1 MKRKSILALNLT
13 AILLVSISL
22 FGCGNISRTRTNNDV
37 TRQNDITNDGI
48 RSGSVDGTGTGAN
61 NAQNGTDGNMQGG
74 TSGNMQGAAGNG
86 TVGGNTNQNN
96 AVGDTNQNNVA
107 GSTSDT
113 TRDRTGLTTNDTTY
127 RAADFKNDFTNAGY
141 DVKESTNTNKNDYF
155 KGNETDYLL
164 GGDVV
169 RIYEYNSP
177 TELEWAINRIVPNGM
192 NASSNNANS
201 NTSPYYYRKG
211 NTLIVYEG
219 KEPAYVDEFGKN
231 VRKHTKT
238 TTLKIFILST
248 KRLR

>member
-141 DVKESTNTNKNDYF
+141 DIKESTNTNKNDYF

-192 NASSNNANS
+192 NASSNNAN
-201 NTSPYYYRKG
+201 NNASPYYYRKG

-219 KEPAYVDEFGKN
+219 KEPAYVDEFGKMYGN
-231 VRKHTKT
+231 
-238 TTLKIFILST
+238 TL
-248 KRLR
+248 RPQH

>member
-74 TSGNMQGAAGNG
+74 TSGNMQGTAGNG
-86 TVGGNTNQNN
+86 TAGGNTNQNN
-96 AVGDTNQNNVA
+96 TVGDTNQNNVA
-107 GSTSDT
+107 GSTSDA

-219 KEPAYVDEFGKN
+219 KEPAYVDEFGKMYGN
-231 VRKHTKT
+231 
-238 TTLKIFILST
+238 TL
-248 KRLR
+248 RPQH

>member
-22 FGCGNISRTRTNNDV
+22 FGCGNMSRTRTNNDA

-48 RSGSVDGTGTGAN
+48 RSGSVDRTGTGAN

-192 NASSNNANS
+192 NASSNNAN
-201 NTSPYYYRKG
+201 NNASPYYYRKG

-219 KEPAYVDEFGKN
+219 KEPAYVDEFGKMYGN
-231 VRKHTKT
+231 
-238 TTLKIFILST
+238 TL
-248 KRLR
+248 RPQH

>member
-22 FGCGNISRTRTNNDV
+22 FGCGNISRTRTNNDA

-61 NAQNGTDGNMQGG
+61 NVQNGTDGNMQGG
-74 TSGNMQGAAGNG
+74 TSGNMQGTAGNG
-86 TVGGNTNQNN
+86 TAGGNTNQNN
-96 AVGDTNQNNVA
+96 TVGDTNQNNVA
-107 GSTSDT
+107 GSNSDA

-127 RAADFKNDFTNAGY
+127 RAADFKNDFANAGY

-155 KGNETDYLL
+155 KGNETDFLL

-219 KEPAYVDEFGKN
+219 KEPAYVDEFGKMYGN
-231 VRKHTKT
+231 
-238 TTLKIFILST
+238 TL
-248 KRLR
+248 RPQH

>member
-219 KEPAYVDEFGKN
+219 KEPAYVDEFGKMYGN
-231 VRKHTKT
+231 
-238 TTLKIFILST
+238 TL
-248 KRLR
+248 RPQH

>member
-192 NASSNNANS
+192 NASSNNAN
-201 NTSPYYYRKG
+201 NNASPYYYRKG

-219 KEPAYVDEFGKN
+219 KEPAYVDEFGKMYGN
-231 VRKHTKT
+231 
-238 TTLKIFILST
+238 TL
-248 KRLR
+248 RPQY

>member
-113 TRDRTGLTTNDTTY
+113 TRDRTG
-127 RAADFKNDFTNAGY
+127 
-141 DVKESTNTNKNDYF
+141 
-155 KGNETDYLL
+155 
-164 GGDVV
+164 
-169 RIYEYNSP
+169 
-177 TELEWAINRIVPNGM
+177 
-192 NASSNNANS
+192 
-201 NTSPYYYRKG
+201 
-211 NTLIVYEG
+211 
-219 KEPAYVDEFGKN
+219 
-231 VRKHTKT
+231 
-238 TTLKIFILST
+238 
-248 KRLR
+248 

>member
-22 FGCGNISRTRTNNDV
+22 FGCGNISRTRTRTNNDV

-86 TVGGNTNQNN
+86 TVGG
-96 AVGDTNQNNVA
+96 DTNQNNVA
-107 GSTSDT
+107 RSTSDT

-192 NASSNNANS
+192 NASSNNAN
-201 NTSPYYYRKG
+201 NNASPYYYRKG

-219 KEPAYVDEFGKN
+219 KEPAYVDEFGKMYGN
-231 VRKHTKT
+231 
-238 TTLKIFILST
+238 TL
-248 KRLR
+248 RPQH

>member
-13 AILLVSISL
+13 AILLVSISF
-22 FGCGNISRTRTNNDV
+22 FGCGNTSRTRTNNDV

-61 NAQNGTDGNMQGG
+61 NVQNGTDGNMQGG
-74 TSGNMQGAAGNG
+74 TSGNMQGTAGNG
-86 TVGGNTNQNN
+86 TAGGNTNQNN
-96 AVGDTNQNNVA
+96 TVGDTNQNNVA

-192 NASSNNANS
+192 NASSNNAN
-201 NTSPYYYRKG
+201 NNASPYYYRKG

-219 KEPAYVDEFGKN
+219 KEPAYVDEFGKMYGN
-231 VRKHTKT
+231 
-238 TTLKIFILST
+238 TL
-248 KRLR
+248 RPQH

>member
-22 FGCGNISRTRTNNDV
+22 FGCGNTSRTRTNNDV

-61 NAQNGTDGNMQGG
+61 NVQNGTDGNMQGG
-74 TSGNMQGAAGNG
+74 TSGNG
-86 TVGGNTNQNN
+86 TTGGNTNQNN

-107 GSTSDT
+107 GSNSDA

-192 NASSNNANS
+192 NASSNNADS

-219 KEPAYVDEFGKN
+219 KEPAYVDEFGKMYGN
-231 VRKHTKT
+231 
-238 TTLKIFILST
+238 TL
-248 KRLR
+248 RPQH

>member
-1 MKRKSILALNLT
+1 
-13 AILLVSISL
+13 LV
-22 FGCGNISRTRTNNDV
+22 GCGKKSRTRTKNEV
-37 TRQNDITNDGI
+37 TRQNDITNGGM

-61 NAQNGTDGNMQGG
+61 NAQNCTDGNMQGG

-219 KEPAYVDEFGKN
+219 KEPAYVDEFGKMYGN
-231 VRKHTKT
+231 
-238 TTLKIFILST
+238 TL
-248 KRLR
+248 RPQH

>member
-86 TVGGNTNQNN
+86 TVG
-96 AVGDTNQNNVA
+96 GDTNQNNVA

-192 NASSNNANS
+192 NASSNNAN
-201 NTSPYYYRKG
+201 NNASPYYYRKG

-219 KEPAYVDEFGKN
+219 KEPAYVDEFGKMYGN
-231 VRKHTKT
+231 
-238 TTLKIFILST
+238 TL
-248 KRLR
+248 RPQH

>member
-22 FGCGNISRTRTNNDV
+22 FGCGNISRTRTNNDA

-74 TSGNMQGAAGNG
+74 TSENMQGAAGNG
-86 TVGGNTNQNN
+86 T

-107 GSTSDT
+107 GSTSDA

-127 RAADFKNDFTNAGY
+127 RAADFKNDFTNVGY

-219 KEPAYVDEFGKN
+219 KEPAYVDEFGKMYGN
-231 VRKHTKT
+231 
-238 TTLKIFILST
+238 TL
-248 KRLR
+248 RPQH

>member
-107 GSTSDT
+107 GSTSDA

-219 KEPAYVDEFGKN
+219 KEPAYVDEFGKMYGN
-231 VRKHTKT
+231 
-238 TTLKIFILST
+238 TL
-248 KRLR
+248 RPQH

>member
-22 FGCGNISRTRTNNDV
+22 FGCGNMSRTNNDA

-48 RSGSVDGTGTGAN
+48 RSGSVDGTGSGAN

-74 TSGNMQGAAGNG
+74 SSPDGIGGTGNG

-96 AVGDTNQNNVA
+96 AGGDINQNNVA
-107 GSTSDT
+107 GSNSDV

-141 DVKESTNTNKNDYF
+141 DVTESTNTNKNDFF

-177 TELEWAINRIVPNGM
+177 TELEWDINRIAPNGM
-192 NASSNNANS
+192 TANENNANS
-201 NTSPYYYRKG
+201 DTKPYYYRKE

-219 KEPAYVDEFGKN
+219 KEPAYVDEF
-231 VRKHTKT
+231 VRMYGNT
-238 TTLKIFILST
+238 I
-248 KRLR
+248 RQ

>member
-192 NASSNNANS
+192 NASSNNAN
-201 NTSPYYYRKG
+201 NNASPYYYRKG

-219 KEPAYVDEFGKN
+219 KEPAYVDEFGKMYGN
-231 VRKHTKT
+231 
-238 TTLKIFILST
+238 TL
-248 KRLR
+248 RPQH

>member
-22 FGCGNISRTRTNNDV
+22 FGCGNMSRTNNDA

-61 NAQNGTDGNMQGG
+61 NFQNGTDGNMQGG
-74 TSGNMQGAAGNG
+74 TSGNMQGGTSNNGSSSDGIGGTGNG
-86 TVGGNTNQNN
+86 TTGGNTNQNN

-107 GSTSDT
+107 GSTSDA

-177 TELEWAINRIVPNGM
+177 TELEWAINRIAPNGM

-219 KEPAYVDEFGKN
+219 KEPAYVDEFGKMYGN
-231 VRKHTKT
+231 
-238 TTLKIFILST
+238 TL
-248 KRLR
+248 RPQH

>member
-22 FGCGNISRTRTNNDV
+22 FGCGNMSRTNNDA

-61 NAQNGTDGNMQGG
+61 NFQNGTDGNMQGG
-74 TSGNMQGAAGNG
+74 TSNNGSSSDGIGGTGNG
-86 TVGGNTNQNN
+86 TTGGNTNQNN
-96 AVGDTNQNNVA
+96 AVGDTNPNNVA
-107 GSTSDT
+107 GSNSDT

-141 DVKESTNTNKNDYF
+141 DAKESTNTNKNDYF

-192 NASSNNANS
+192 TASGNNADN
-201 NTSPYYYRKG
+201 NTNPHYYRKG

-219 KEPAYVDEFGKN
+219 KEPAYIDEFGKMYGN
-231 VRKHTKT
+231 
-238 TTLKIFILST
+238 TL
-248 KRLR
+248 RQ

>member
-22 FGCGNISRTRTNNDV
+22 FGCGNMSRTNNDA

-61 NAQNGTDGNMQGG
+61 NFQNGTDGNMQGG
-74 TSGNMQGAAGNG
+74 TSNNGSSSDGIGGTGNG
-86 TVGGNTNQNN
+86 TTGGNTNQNN

-107 GSTSDT
+107 GSNSDT

-192 NASSNNANS
+192 TASGNNADN
-201 NTSPYYYRKG
+201 NTNPHYYRKG

-219 KEPAYVDEFGKN
+219 KEPAYIDEFGKMYGN
-231 VRKHTKT
+231 
-238 TTLKIFILST
+238 TL
-248 KRLR
+248 RQ

>member
-192 NASSNNANS
+192 NTSSNNAN
-201 NTSPYYYRKG
+201 NNASPYYYRKG

-219 KEPAYVDEFGKN
+219 KEPAYVDEFGKMYGN
-231 VRKHTKT
+231 
-238 TTLKIFILST
+238 TL
-248 KRLR
+248 RPQH

>member
-219 KEPAYVDEFGKN
+219 KEPAYVDEFGKMYGN
-231 VRKHTKT
+231 
-238 TTLKIFILST
+238 TLRPQHQKYLY
-248 KRLR
+248 

>member
-141 DVKESTNTNKNDYF
+141 DIKESTNTNKNDYF

-219 KEPAYVDEFGKN
+219 KEPAYVDEFGKMYGN
-231 VRKHTKT
+231 
-238 TTLKIFILST
+238 TL
-248 KRLR
+248 RPQH